1 MSMGNGS
8 EKGVFEAK
16 ITSRGQMV
24 IPKPLRE
31 KYNLKE
37 GVRVKVIA
45 TGEGILLKSGLEGP
59 WTGLRGIMKDD
70 WRGED
75 LDRLIAEAKK
85 SLFKITER

>member
-1 MSMGNGS
+1 MGNGS

>member
-1 MSMGNGS
+1 MGKGS
-8 EKGVFEAK
+8 EKGIFEAK

-31 KYNLKE
+31 RYGLKE
-37 GVRVKVIA
+37 GARVKAIA

-59 WTGLRGIMKDD
+59 WTGLRGMMKDN

-75 LDRLIAEAKK
+75 LDRLIEEAKK
-85 SLFKITER
+85 SLFKIGEK